1 MTNRHQMTYDQ
12 VISIAETTLDITR
25 ERVYASKQHLLL
37 RLTNYF
43 SLFSQWDK
51 DFKKNSQR
59 NNLDDLNC
67 CGIVFGLLEINGI

>member
-37 RLTNYF
+37 RLANYF
-43 SLFSQWDK
+43 SLFLRRDK
-51 DFKKNSQR
+51 DFQEKLTKK
-59 NNLDDLNC
+59 
-67 CGIVFGLLEINGI
+67 